1 MVSSESAKSLK
12 ISTILT
18 PAVLTI
24 VNESIVNVL
33 NGKIIEKLFYFH
45 SKNLNA
51 LSYMVERIFCSK
63 FDSNVMTTRYE
74 KICPKLK

>member
-1 MVSSESAKSLK
+1 MMVSSESAKSFK

-33 NGKIIEKLFYFH
+33 NGKIIVFLFKFI
-45 SKNLNA
+45 SLSMKNY
-51 LSYMVERIFCSK
+51 SGFQ
-63 FDSNVMTTRYE
+63 
-74 KICPKLK
+74 KI